1 MMFRFLTLL
10 SATVAMGAFA
20 HPVRLSDFGRSATGE
35 VAHLYTVTNA
45 HGLVV
50 RISDWGGLLTAVE
63 APDSEGHDANIAL
76 GFATV
81 SEYEAHSGVS
91 HFGGPVGRYVNRI
104 AGAHFD
110 IDGRE
115 VRLVA
120 NDGPDALHSGAG
132 IGYDQRLWTAS
143 TFDKGASSGVV
154 LKLVSPAGDQGFPGT
169 LHVTLTY
176 TLNDDNELALTYRA
190 TTDAATAL
198 NLTSHSYFNLS
209 GAGRG
214 DVLDE
219 TLEVAADSIAELG
232 ERKLP
237 TGRLVPVSGGF
248 DLRRPRTIGAAF
260 KSDPVI
266 EANGGYDH
274 PFVLAGA
281 PRAKPAFAARLSD
294 PASGRRLDVFT
305 TEPAIQVYTGNG
317 LGSSRFGAHGGIA
330 LETEHLPDSV
340 HHADFPTTLLRPGQ
354 TFTSTTIYRFSATR
368 PHRQS
373 PSEGGASMRCQTGLS
388 SG

>member
-1 MMFRFLTLL
+1 MMARLITLL
-10 SATVAMGAFA
+10 MATAATGASA
-20 HPVRLSDFGRSATGE
+20 HPVRVSSFGRIATGE
-35 VAHLYTVTNA
+35 VAHLFTLTNE
-45 HGLVV
+45 HGLIV

-63 APDSEGHDANIAL
+63 APDSEGHNANVAL

-154 LKLVSPAGDQGFPGT
+154 LSLVSPAGDQGFPGT
-169 LHVTLTY
+169 LLLTLTY
-176 TLNDDNELALTYRA
+176 ALNDDNELSLTYRA
-190 TTDAATAL
+190 TSDAATAL

-219 TLEVAADSIAELG
+219 TLEVVADSIAELG

-248 DLRRPRTIGAAF
+248 DLRRPRKIGEAF
-260 KSDPVI
+260 KRDPVL

-274 PFVLAGA
+274 PFVLADA

-294 PASGRRLDVFT
+294 PASGRMLDVFT

-354 TFTSTTIYRFSATR
+354 TFTSTTIYRFSASR
-368 PHRQS
+368 PNSQPS
-373 PSEGGASMRCQTGLS
+373 SEGAH
-388 SG
+388 